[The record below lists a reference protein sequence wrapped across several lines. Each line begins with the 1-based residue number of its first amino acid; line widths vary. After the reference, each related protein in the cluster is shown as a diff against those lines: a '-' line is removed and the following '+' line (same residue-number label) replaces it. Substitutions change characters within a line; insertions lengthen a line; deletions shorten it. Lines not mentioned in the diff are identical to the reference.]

1 MRKIYKLK
9 EHLKNLEAEEKLCF
23 AEGDWERLDRIRLA
37 IDATNEQIA
46 QEQPTTWQQNAPYNA
61 QFLGAQPA
69 RAGEDY

>member
-1 MRKIYKLK
+1 MRRIYKLK

-46 QEQPTTWQQNAPYNA
+46 QEQITKE
-61 QFLGAQPA
+61 PA
-69 RAGEDY
+69 

>member
-1 MRKIYKLK
+1 MRRIYKLQ
-9 EHLKNLEAEEKLCF
+9 EHLKNLETEEKLSF

-69 RAGEDY
+69 RAGQDY